1 MDAVEQL
8 LQALRSAESL
18 IMPISFAFALLAWLV
33 RTLRSS
39 TATLWP
45 SGFGDGSPLAF
56 VRQDE
61 PREFWA
67 LVALAAVGCA
77 VLLWTAIHRLL

>member
-1 MDAVEQL
+1 MPVGFAI
-8 LQALRSAESL
+8 AL
-18 IMPISFAFALLAWLV
+18 FAWLV
-33 RTLRSS
+33 RTLRTS

-56 VRQDE
+56 ARHDE

-67 LVALAAVGCA
+67 LVTFAAIGC
-77 VLLWTAIHRLL
+77 VLLLWTPIHRLL